1 MIKIITL
8 LLLCTITVCAKPITA
23 EEWYVDVSGINESLE
38 ELLETYNNSPYQQQR
53 NATIVKVCR
62 LLRQKLY
69 ETYQTY
75 RASLP
80 EELYAEADR
89 AMRNW
94 LAYEDKRT
102 SDEYNRWGGTFAA
115 QASGDLS
122 KELMLA
128 KIEFLEKITIKVD
141 YE

>member
-1 MIKIITL
+1 MIRFILIIL
-8 LLLCTITVCAKPITA
+8 SISVYAEPITA

-38 ELLETYNNSPYQQQR
+38 ELIETYDNSPYQQQR
-53 NATIVKVCR
+53 NATIVEVCR

-69 ETYQTY
+69 DTYQTY

-80 EELYAEADR
+80 EEQYAEADR

-128 KIEFLEKITIKVD
+128 KIEFLEKIISK
-141 YE
+141 ENK